1 MLLACAWFVGGLFVD
16 GWAHINVPGLETFFT
31 PWHGLFYS
39 GFFATLALLGWGVGR
54 GRAAGFG
61 RFSVRAI
68 PAGYELSL
76 LGAAVFIVG
85 GFGDMLWH
93 IAFGIEADIE
103 ALLSPTHLMLA
114 SGMLLVITGPAR
126 AAWQRARHGR
136 LAEGWAAQLPM
147 LVSLAYGL
155 ALLRFFTQYSDPLS
169 SAFASLAWQPLGAQL
184 QTTAGH
190 AMKTSELFQIPMLA
204 GGLLQSALL
213 VGVLL
218 LAMRSARLPFGAVTL
233 LVALPTALMLLMRQR
248 FDADVRGAVM
258 LAVTLAGLAGDVLM
272 ARLRPG
278 FDRPQR
284 LRLFGALLPALVY
297 AAYYLA
303 VAAVGGVWWSIHLWS
318 GAVFLSG
325 VAGWLVALLAT
336 PQQAAPQP
344 AEGAA
349 GQLAAL
355 GRD

>member
-1 MLLACAWFVGGLFVD
+1 M
-16 GWAHINVPGLETFFT
+16 
-31 PWHGLFYS
+31 
-39 GFFATLALLGWGVGR
+39 
-54 GRAAGFG
+54 
-61 RFSVRAI
+61 
-68 PAGYELSL
+68 
-76 LGAAVFIVG
+76 
-85 GFGDMLWH
+85 
-93 IAFGIEADIE
+93 
-103 ALLSPTHLMLA
+103 
-114 SGMLLVITGPAR
+114 
-126 AAWQRARHGR
+126 Q
-136 LAEGWAAQLPM
+136 
-147 LVSLAYGL
+147 
-155 ALLRFFTQYSDPLS
+155 
-169 SAFASLAWQPLGAQL
+169 
-184 QTTAGH
+184 
-190 AMKTSELFQIPMLA
+190 TSELFQIPMLA

-278 FDRPQR
+278 FERPPR
-284 LRLFGALLPALVY
+284 LRLFSALVPALVY

-325 VAGWLVALLAT
+325 VAGWLVAFLAT
-336 PQQAAPQP
+336 QQAASRP

-355 GRD
+355 GQD